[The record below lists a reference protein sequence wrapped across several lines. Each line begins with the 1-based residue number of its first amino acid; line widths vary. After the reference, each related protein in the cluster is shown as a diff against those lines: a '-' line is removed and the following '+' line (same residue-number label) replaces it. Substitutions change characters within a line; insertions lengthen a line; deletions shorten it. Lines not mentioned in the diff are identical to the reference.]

1 MTLKSK
7 KEYHKEYNLK
17 NKERLKEQHKAY
29 YLKNKEHLSEKMRE
43 YNKENRV
50 YSKEKSREYYLKNK
64 GRIIENQKK
73 YYLENKEHI
82 AKYSKEYCKD
92 YYLKNKEHMR
102 KIAKEWRSNNKESIS
117 RRGRKHF
124 LENKEHIYKR
134 TNERK
139 KIRRKNDPN
148 YKLLSNLRTRLW
160 YALKGN
166 SKSAS
171 TMELIGCTI
180 DELRQHLESKFEPWM
195 TWENHGLWDVDH
207 IKACA
212 KFDFIYPEQQRA
224 CFHYTNLQPM
234 EHIANIKKGDR
245 W

>member
-180 DELRQHLESKFEPWM
+180 DELRQHLESKFESWM
-195 TWENHGLWDVDH
+195 TKENYGLWHVDH
-207 IKACA
+207 IIPCA
-212 KFDFIYPEQQRA
+212 SFDLTDPKQQKI
-224 CFHYTNLQPM
+224 CFHWSNLQPLKA
-234 EHIANIKKGDR
+234 IDNLKKGTG
-245 W
+245 

>member
-166 SKSAS
+166 SKTAS
-171 TMELIGCTI
+171 TMELIGCSI
-180 DELRQHLESKFEPWM
+180 EELWNHLESKFESWM
-195 TWENHGLWDVDH
+195 TRENYGLWDVDH
-207 IKACA
+207 IIPCA
-212 KFDFIYPEQQRA
+212 KFDLTNPEQQKF

-234 EHIANIKKGDR
+234 EHIANIKKGVG
-245 W
+245 

>member
-1 MTLKSK
+1 MIKKSK

-29 YLKNKEHLSEKMRE
+29 YLKNKEHL
-43 YNKENRV
+43 N
-50 YSKEKSREYYLKNK
+50 EKSREYYLKNK

-102 KIAKEWRSNNKESIS
+102 KIAKEWRSKNKESIS
-117 RRGRKHF
+117 LRGRKHF

-180 DELRQHLESKFEPWM
+180 NELRKHLESKFEPWM
-195 TWENHGLWDVDH
+195 NWENQGLGGWDIEH
-207 IKACA
+207 IKACFHFNMA
-212 KFDFIYPEQQRA
+212 DPKKQRA
-224 CFHYTNLQPM
+224 CFNWSNLQPM
-234 EHIANIKKGDR
+234 EHIANIKKGTG
-245 W
+245 